1 MRLEDNYEE
10 NEYETPSENGKMMA
24 HMAIC
29 VAAVVILIVGIIV
42 AINYDTHSSKKIQKS
57 NNKSQSSGSSMN
69 EEAQAIHESVQ
80 KLVEND
86 GLTSDQLE
94 FWETYKGY
102 ENENDNKESY
112 DNSNSVNGNEN
123 NPGVKKE
130 TDEIDSKDTTSKDA
144 VTDAETDHVNQ
155 TMIKKSDGTEEWVTI
170 SPYITKNKYDLKG
183 FSYEPPIMKYYENG
197 KNISSMGVDISKE
210 TGDVDFSKLKKAG
223 VQFVMIK
230 VGARGYGN
238 GQITLDDHFAEY
250 MKAASEAGLNIG
262 VYFFSQAITKEEAL
276 EEANLVYQN
285 IKDYKIT
292 YPIAF
297 DMEKITGDISRI
309 DTLTKEEK
317 SNIALVFLQSL
328 KDVGYKGIIY
338 GNKEW
343 LIQQI
348 NLSTV
353 GSFDIWLSQ
362 IGDVPDYPYK
372 FSMWQYTQSGKIDGI
387 TGDANLDICFIN
399 YEMK

>member
-10 NEYETPSENGKMMA
+10 NEYEVPSENGKMMA

-29 VAAVVILIVGIIV
+29 IAAVVILIVGIV
-42 AINYDTHSSKKIQKS
+42 MAINYYAHSSNKKQ
-57 NNKSQSSGSSMN
+57 QSSKSESTGSNLN
-69 EEAQAIHESVQ
+69 EEVQAIHESVQ

-94 FWETYKGY
+94 FWETYKDY
-102 ENENDNKESY
+102 ENDNKKFT
-112 DNSNSVNGNEN
+112 EN
-123 NPGVKKE
+123 NNSLGGNKS
-130 TDEIDSKDTTSKDA
+130 DSKDKKDTDTKDPENTNNGNKA
-144 VTDAETDHVNQ
+144 TDAETDHVNQ

-183 FSYEPPIMKYYENG
+183 FSYEAPIMKYYENG
-197 KNISSMGVDISKE
+197 KNISCMGVDISKE
-210 TGDVDFSKLKKAG
+210 NGDVNFDKLKKAG

-238 GQITLDDHFAEY
+238 GQIALDDHFAEY
-250 MKAASEAGLNIG
+250 MKGATEAGLNIG

-276 EEANLVYQN
+276 EEANLVYEN

-317 SNIALVFLQSL
+317 SNIALVFLQAL

-362 IGDVPDYPYK
+362 VGNAPDYPYK

-387 TGDANLDICFIN
+387 TGDANLDICFLN

>member
-10 NEYETPSENGKMMA
+10 NEYEIPSENGKMMA

-29 VAAVVILIVGIIV
+29 IAAVIILIVGILV
-42 AINYDTHSSKKIQKS
+42 VINYDTHSNKIKQNKKKS
-57 NNKSQSSGSSMN
+57 ESSGSNLN

-102 ENENDNKESY
+102 ASENDNNGANE
-112 DNSNSVNGNEN
+112 NNNSVNGDKN
-123 NPGVKKE
+123 NS
-130 TDEIDSKDTTSKDA
+130 IDKDTAEEDSKNANSKDT
-144 VTDAETDHVNQ
+144 VTDAEADHVNQ

-183 FSYEPPIMKYYENG
+183 FSYEAPIMKYYENG
-197 KNISSMGVDISKE
+197 KNISYMGVDISKE
-210 TGDVDFSKLKKAG
+210 NGDVDFSKLKKAG

-238 GQITLDDHFAEY
+238 GQVALDDHFAEY
-250 MKAASEAGLNIG
+250 MKGATEAGLNIG

-276 EEANLVYQN
+276 EEANLVYEN

-317 SNIALVFLQSL
+317 SNIALVFLQAL

-362 IGDVPDYPYK
+362 IGNAPDYPYK